1 MDIAQLLD
9 NLNEPQRHAVTAIVD
24 ENIVVL
30 AGAGSGKTR
39 VLAHRI
45 AWLLLTD
52 QARPHN
58 ILAVTFTNKAAREM
72 QTRITQLIQE
82 PVQGMWVG
90 TFHGLAH
97 KLLRIHHDFA
107 QLPQNFQV
115 LDDADQERLIK
126 QILKRLELD
135 EKVWTPKKVK
145 NFINHHKELGV
156 RAHHIEVQNNELWY
170 LRMRDIYLAY
180 QTHCQQHGLID
191 FSELLLRSYEI
202 WRDYPDLLQQYRQR
216 FRFVLVDE
224 FQDTNYIQ
232 YAWLKLLAHPAT
244 TFFAVGDD
252 DQSIYSFRGAKVEHI
267 QQFTED
273 FPHSRLVRLEQNYR
287 SSGTILTA
295 ANALISHNRQRLG
308 KKLWTQGTAGEPVF
322 LYAAYNEKEEAE
334 FIAQKIQEW
343 TESLQEVAILYRTSA
358 QSRQF
363 EEVLLQKAIPY
374 RIYGGLRF
382 YERAEIKDALAYLR
396 LAYHNQDDG
405 AFERIIN
412 TPKRGIGERSLEIIR
427 SQARRQGISLWQA
440 THELLAEETFSKKIA
455 ATLNDFVNYINTI
468 IKKIQVAELDEII
481 QYIYDSSGLLAHYE
495 KEGKDEAQR
504 RQENLQELIAA
515 AKEHP
520 KNSLEADF
528 EPISAFLAH
537 AALEAGD
544 IQGQVDQQCV
554 QLMTLH
560 LAKGLEFKLV
570 FLCGL
575 EEDLF
580 PHKNSI
586 EENQVEEERRLC
598 YVGITRAKQKLY
610 LSHCETRFRF
620 GSRDLSRPS
629 RFIKEIPSELLQS
642 VRLQRVAT
650 SFHATLTKY
659 PTGTWVKHPKF
670 GRGVVL
676 QTEGQGEAARVQVY
690 FPHSGNKW
698 LVLAYAGLQKE

>member
-9 NLNEPQRHAVTAIVD
+9 SLNEPQQHAVTAAAH

-45 AWLLLTD
+45 AWLLTTEL
-52 QARPHN
+52 ARPHN

-72 QTRITQLIQE
+72 QGRISQLLDE
-82 PVQGMWVG
+82 PTQGMWAG

-115 LDDADQERLIK
+115 LDDSDQERLIK
-126 QILKRLELD
+126 QILKQLELD
-135 EKVWTPKKVK
+135 EKVWTPKKAK
-145 NFINHHKELGV
+145 GFINRHKEQGI
-156 RAHHIEVQNNELWY
+156 RAQAIEIQSHEIWY

-180 QTHCQQHGLID
+180 QTHCQQQGLVD

-202 WRDYPDLLQQYRQR
+202 WRDYPELLQQYRHR

-224 FQDTNYIQ
+224 FQDTNHIQ
-232 YAWLKLLAHPAT
+232 YAWLRLLAHPETA
-244 TFFAVGDD
+244 FFVVGDD

-267 QQFTED
+267 QLFTED
-273 FPHSRLVRLEQNYR
+273 FSPSRLIRLEQNYR
-287 SSGTILTA
+287 SSGMILAA
-295 ANALISHNRQRLG
+295 ANGLIAHNSQRLG
-308 KKLWTQGTAGEPVF
+308 KKLWTQGAAGEPVY
-322 LYAAYNEKEEAE
+322 LYTAYNEREEAE
-334 FIAQKIQEW
+334 FIVEKIQEW
-343 TESLQEVAILYRTSA
+343 TESLQQVAILYRTSA

-363 EEVLLQKAIPY
+363 EEILLQKSIPY

-382 YERAEIKDALAYLR
+382 YERAEVKDALAYLR
-396 LAYHNQDDG
+396 LAYYNQDDG

-412 TPKRGIGERSLEIIR
+412 TPKRGLGERSLEMIR
-427 SQARRQGISLWQA
+427 GHARRYGVSLWQA
-440 THELLAEETFSKKIA
+440 TEELLAEDTFSKKIA
-455 ATLNDFVNYINTI
+455 TTLHDFINYINTI
-468 IKKIQVAELDEII
+468 TQKTRIAELDEII
-481 QYIYDSSGLLAHYE
+481 QYIHDSSGLLIHYE

-504 RQENLQELIAA
+504 RKENLEELIAA
-515 AKEHP
+515 AKEYP
-520 KNSLEADF
+520 KNSVEDGF
-528 EPISAFLAH
+528 DPITAFLSH

-544 IQGQVDQQCV
+544 IQGDPNQTCV

-560 LAKGLEFKLV
+560 LAKGLEFNLV

-580 PHKNSI
+580 PHKNSL

-629 RFIKEIPSELLQS
+629 RFIKEIPNELLQV
-642 VRLQRVAT
+642 VRLQRVAG
-650 SFHATLTKY
+650 SFHATLAKY
-659 PTGTWVKHPKF
+659 PTGTWVRHPEF

-676 QTEGQGEAARVQVY
+676 QAEGKGETARVQVY
-690 FPHSGNKW
+690 FPQLGNKW